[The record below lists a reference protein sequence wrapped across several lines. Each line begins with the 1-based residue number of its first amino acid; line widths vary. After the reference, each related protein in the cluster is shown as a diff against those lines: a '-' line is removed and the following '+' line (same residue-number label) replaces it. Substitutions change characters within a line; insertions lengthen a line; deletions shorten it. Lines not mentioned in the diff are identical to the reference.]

1 MKKKICV
8 VTSSRSEYGIL
19 KNLILLIKRS
29 KSFQLEIIVTGA
41 HLSKSFGN
49 TIDEIIDDRIIVKHK
64 INIDLNKKK
73 RDNSESIINQSS
85 ILVKGVYKKLTFI
98 KPDLL
103 LLLGD
108 RFEIFV
114 TAYASLLMNIPIAHI
129 HGGEITTGSIDNV
142 FRFAISKMS
151 NLHFVAT
158 KKSKARLIKND
169 MNKKK
174 VYIVGSPSISDL
186 KNVKFHSKEYLEKIL
201 QFTFQKK
208 NILVTLHPTTKEKI
222 DYKNQIRILLRSLKS
237 FKDIG
242 IIFTQP
248 SNDIGSKY
256 FISQV
261 KKFVKNNK
269 NCIFVNSL
277 GRESYLSCLKNIDVV
292 VGNSS
297 SGIIEAPSLGCKSL
311 NIGNRQSGREQAESV
326 INSSYDCN
334 EIITKLKVSINKNK
348 KKKYLNPYFFKNTNF
363 KILTI
368 LKKYFSSKI

>member
-1 MKKKICV
+1 M
-8 VTSSRSEYGIL
+8 TSSRSEYGIL